1 MSKHAKTTDNRRIQ
15 LNTAEEDAEIDA
27 GIAADEDTFEPSD
40 EQFRRMR
47 KVGRPKADVTKSRIT
62 IRLSADVVD
71 RFRASGPGWQT
82 RMDAALKDWLKDH
95 APEQVD

>member
-1 MSKHAKTTDNRRIQ
+1 MSKHAKTTDKRRIQ
-15 LNTAEEDAEIDA
+15 LNTAEEDAKIDA
-27 GIAADEDTFEPSD
+27 GIAADEDTFEPSN
-40 EQFRRMR
+40 EHFRRMR

-62 IRLSADVVD
+62 IRLSAEVVD

-82 RMDAALKDWLKDH
+82 RMDAALKDWLEDH